1 MPHDL
6 AGVVAQAGGVAPVVK
21 RLDTFFTHLNIGTVQ
36 PYFYVGNEVTMA
48 VPWVYAWAGAPSH
61 TQRVLHASLAN
72 EFGTGAAG
80 LPGNDDL
87 GAISGW
93 YVGRARS
100 LSGRA
105 GRERRR
111 AVGSQFEK
119 ITVRVGQK
127 DGSYRLLHIVAP
139 GAGSG
144 DSASFYVKSL
154 KLNGAPYSAA
164 WLPFGQIAKGGK
176 LAYAMTSDASATTWG
191 TDASAMPSFPQ
202 AASAP

>member
-1 MPHDL
+1 M
-6 AGVVAQAGGVAPVVK
+6 
-21 RLDTFFTHLNIGTVQ
+21 
-36 PYFYVGNEVTMA
+36 
-48 VPWVYAWAGAPSH
+48 
-61 TQRVLHASLAN
+61 
-72 EFGTGAAG
+72 
-80 LPGNDDL
+80 
-87 GAISGW
+87 
-93 YVGRARS
+93 
-100 LSGRA
+100 
-105 GRERRR
+105 
-111 AVGSQFEK
+111 
-119 ITVRVGQK
+119 RVGQK

>member
-1 MPHDL
+1 M
-6 AGVVAQAGGVAPVVK
+6 
-21 RLDTFFTHLNIGTVQ
+21 
-36 PYFYVGNEVTMA
+36 
-48 VPWVYAWAGAPSH
+48 AGAPSH

-93 YVGRARS
+93 YVWAALGLYPVVPGVSGVA
-100 LSGRA
+100 LS
-105 GRERRR
+105 
-111 AVGSQFEK
+111 SPQFEK

-154 KLNGAPYSAA
+154 KLNGALYSAA
-164 WLPFGQIAKGGK
+164 WLPFEQIAKGGK
-176 LAYAMTSDASATTWG
+176 LSYAMTSDASAATWG